1 MDQIQPY
8 LDYFAQHPDWAL
20 IIIFLIA
27 FGEALLVIGLF
38 VPSTAVLI
46 GAGTLVGAGK
56 LHFWPVIIAA
66 ILGCVLGYQVS
77 YWAGRIY
84 GDKLKTFWPLSN
96 YPHLMAK
103 GEKFFKANGGK
114 SIALGRFV
122 PGVKAVVPGI
132 AGMFGM
138 NQWYFL
144 AVNISSGI
152 VWGFAHVLPGVLL
165 GQALSLAGELSGR
178 LLFVLLVLLIILAVA
193 GWLIRLIA
201 ASVTPYRKA
210 AQGRVSNWAKSSTS
224 PSMRRFGRAI
234 APEKASSMLVILL
247 IICTLIALIALI
259 DVFSGQMLRQFVS
272 NIDVTLKNLFSDL
285 RSVPGDELMQRITML
300 GDELVLWAVAATT
313 VIWLMIQKSWRAA
326 IATVVTL
333 VVARLIV
340 LVSAISHDVPA
351 NVVNIQT
358 FQFPSPHAL
367 MTGVV
372 FGLIAVLCSHTM
384 ARWTQAIAVSCA
396 SLIIIA
402 IAFTRV
408 YLGVSWL
415 SDVLVGILFAMI
427 LYSLYGIALS
437 TFGRLKIKP
446 FGLIVCTF
454 AAFLAAGS
462 YHIITN
468 YTVNEQ
474 QYSPANKIET
484 LALASL
490 TQAGSTKLPLRRI
503 DIAGKAKEVFVVEWI
518 GSIDALNA
526 AIVPMQFKP
535 LPQWSL
541 RDSLAYIDPNGA
553 LETLAPRPATHDGL
567 KAKLTAVLPIQDVLP
582 ARITMRAFQSN
593 ILAKDQSETPVYLIS
608 LTHETRQS
616 QFNMFAMPLGV
627 QVSAEEAKAFIA
639 GLKAQ
644 PNIEVLNEKQ
654 VAGLP
659 VVILKP
665 KF

>member
-56 LHFWPVIIAA
+56 LEFWPVIIAT
-66 ILGCVLGYQVS
+66 ILGCVLGDQVS
-77 YWAGRIY
+77 YWAGRVY

-103 GEKFFKANGGK
+103 GETFFKANGGK

-144 AVNISSGI
+144 AINISSGI

-178 LLFVLLVLLIILAVA
+178 LLFVLLVLLIILGVA

-201 ASVTPYRKA
+201 ASVTPYRRA
-210 AQGRVSNWAKSSTS
+210 AQGHVSNWAKSSTS

-234 APEKASSMLVILL
+234 APEKASSMLVVLL
-247 IICTLIALIALI
+247 IVCLLIAVIGLI
-259 DVFSGQMLRQFVS
+259 DIFSGQMLRQFVGY
-272 NIDVTLKNLFSDL
+272 IDVTLKNLFSDL

-300 GDELVLWAVAATT
+300 GDEMVLWAVAAAT

-333 VVARLIV
+333 VVARFIV
-340 LVSAISHDVPA
+340 LISAISHTVPS
-351 NVVNIQT
+351 NVINLQT

-372 FGLIAVLCSHTM
+372 FGLIAVLCSHSM
-384 ARWTQAIAVSCA
+384 AQWSQAIAVACA

-415 SDVLVGILFAMI
+415 SDVFVGILIAMFLSSI
-427 LYSLYGIALS
+427 YGVALS
-437 TFGRLKIKP
+437 TFGRLRIKP
-446 FGLIVCTF
+446 LGLIAF
-454 AAFLAAGS
+454 ATAVFVAIGS
-462 YHIITN
+462 YHIITD
-468 YTVNEQ
+468 YTLSEQ
-474 QYSPANKIET
+474 QYATSNKIQSI
-484 LALASL
+484 ALSSL
-490 TQAGSTKLPLRRI
+490 TQAGSTKLPQRRI
-503 DIAGKAKEVFVVEWI
+503 DIAGKAKEVFVVQWI
-518 GSIDALNA
+518 GSIDALSA
-526 AIVPMQFKP
+526 AIKPMNFKI
-535 LPQWSL
+535 LPVWTL
-541 RDSLAYIDPNGA
+541 RDSLAYLDPHA
-553 LETLAPRPATHDGL
+553 QLESLAPRPATHDGL
-567 KAKLTAVLPIQDVLP
+567 KAKLTAVMPLASRVP
-582 ARITMRAFQSN
+582 ARLTVRAFQSN
-593 ILAKDQSETPVYLIS
+593 VVVKSQFEQPLYLVS
-608 LTHETRQS
+608 VTHETLHS
-616 QFNMFAMPLGV
+616 QFGMYSLPMGE
-627 QVSAEEAKAFIA
+627 QIHMEEAVSFLQA
-639 GLKAQ
+639 LKDN
-644 PNIEVLNEKQ
+644 PSIETLNEGH
-654 VAGLP
+654 VGDNP
-659 VVILKP
+659 VFTFRP
-665 KF
+665 KS

>member
-1 MDQIQPY
+1 
-8 LDYFAQHPDWAL
+8 
-20 IIIFLIA
+20 
-27 FGEALLVIGLF
+27 
-38 VPSTAVLI
+38 
-46 GAGTLVGAGK
+46 
-56 LHFWPVIIAA
+56 
-66 ILGCVLGYQVS
+66 
-77 YWAGRIY
+77 
-84 GDKLKTFWPLSN
+84 
-96 YPHLMAK
+96 
-103 GEKFFKANGGK
+103 
-114 SIALGRFV
+114 V

-178 LLFVLLVLLIILAVA
+178 LLFVLLVLLIILGVA

-201 ASVTPYRKA
+201 ASVTPYRRA
-210 AQGRVSNWAKSSTS
+210 AQGHVSNWAKSSTS

-234 APEKASSMLVILL
+234 APEKASSMLVVLL
-247 IICTLIALIALI
+247 IVCLLIALIGLI
-259 DVFSGQMLRQFVS
+259 DIFTGQMLRQFVGY
-272 NIDVTLKNLFSDL
+272 IDVTLKNLFSDL

-300 GDELVLWAVAATT
+300 GDEMVLWAVAAAT

-333 VVARLIV
+333 VVARFIV
-340 LVSAISHDVPA
+340 LISAIGHTVPA
-351 NVVNIQT
+351 NVVNIQI

-372 FGLIAVLCSHTM
+372 FGLIAVLCSHSM
-384 ARWTQAIAVSCA
+384 ARWTQAIVVSCA
-396 SLIIIA
+396 SIIIIA

-415 SDVLVGILFAMI
+415 SDVFVGILIAMFLSSI
-427 LYSLYGIALS
+427 YGVALS
-437 TFGRLKIKP
+437 TFGKLRIKP
-446 FGLIVCTF
+446 FGLITCAT
-454 AAFLAAGS
+454 AAFLVAGS
-462 YHIITN
+462 YHIMSN
-468 YTVNEQ
+468 YAANEQ
-474 QYSPANKIET
+474 QYALPNKVET

-490 TQAGSTKLPLRRI
+490 TDPASTKLPLRRI
-503 DIAGKAKEVFVVEWI
+503 DIAGKTKEVFVVEWI

-526 AIVPMQFKP
+526 ALVPLQYKP

-567 KAKLTAVLPIQDVLP
+567 KAKLTAVLPVKDVLP

-593 ILAKDQSETPVYLIS
+593 VLAKDQDDTPVYLIS
-608 LTHETRQS
+608 LTHETKHS

-644 PNIEVLNEKQ
+644 PNIEGLGEKQ

-665 KF
+665 KL